1 MISEEIFIMNR
12 ILLTLTIFILLLSSC
27 IPSFEEPTPTAV
39 IPTVTQTTEP
49 EILSGAP
56 TIEPTLASLQ
66 LAVYPP
72 EARTNIEALDSI
84 IDAVL
89 KHDFQA
95 LLGLTNYSRIGCTHT
110 DGLGG
115 PPKCN
120 EDESEGTPIESI
132 PFLGPEGHHMRRA
145 EYESWEGP
153 DAIGLLAVYKTSQ
166 GTFSDPSYP
175 AGDYA
180 LVFLL
185 SRGPE
190 KLILQVMEGMV
201 VRYDYYLGEL
211 TEDDLNKKSSQMIL
225 PLTFNPIP
233 TPVSWNQYIDLQDRF
248 SFLYPP
254 TMELTPGNAED
265 KWILGDRIRIEILP
279 YEISW
284 ITCFYR
290 GLGDCPFVESDR
302 YLTIHD
308 SEVHRVEGYIGSVGG
323 NIPQEFLTYVFD
335 RGDQALVF
343 TVYALPFGTQVD
355 EPSTIWPLEGMELEL
370 FEQTVKTV
378 RLID

>member
-1 MISEEIFIMNR
+1 
-12 ILLTLTIFILLLSSC
+12 L
-27 IPSFEEPTPTAV
+27 V
-39 IPTVTQTTEP
+39 VPTVTQTTKP
-49 EILSGAP
+49 EIHSGAP
-56 TIEPTLASLQ
+56 TIEPTLATLQ

-72 EARTNIEALDSI
+72 ETRTNNEDLDTI

-95 LLGLTNYSRIGCTHT
+95 LQGLTEYSSIGCTHT

-115 PPKCN
+115 PPKCR
-120 EDESEGTPIESI
+120 EIESEGTLIESI
-132 PFLGPEGHHMRRA
+132 PILGSEGHHMRRA
-145 EYESWEGP
+145 EYENWEGP
-153 DAIGLLAVYKTSQ
+153 DAVGLLAVYKTSE
-166 GTFSDPSYP
+166 GTYSNPSYP
-175 AGDYA
+175 AGEYA

-190 KLILQVMEGMV
+190 KLILQILEGKI
-201 VRYDYYLGEL
+201 VRYDYYLGDL
-211 TEDDLNKKSSQMIL
+211 AEDFLGEKSSEMIL

-233 TPVSWNQYIDLQDRF
+233 TPVPWIEHIDPEGRF

-254 TMELTPGNAED
+254 TLELIPGDAED
-265 KWILGDRIRIEILP
+265 SWILGDRIMIEILP

-290 GLGDCPFVESDR
+290 GLGDCPFVESDQ

-308 SEVHRVEGYIGSVGG
+308 SEAHRVEGYIGSVGG

-343 TVYALPFGTQVD
+343 TIYALPFGTQVD
-355 EPSTIWPLEGMELEL
+355 DPFTRWPLGGIELEL

-378 RLID
+378 KMID

>member
-1 MISEEIFIMNR
+1 MKNKVLPLIITF
-12 ILLTLTIFILLLSSC
+12 LLLSSC
-27 IPSFEEPTPTAV
+27 FPYVKDQIPEKGSPT
-39 IPTVTQTTEP
+39 ITQTIEP
-49 EILSGAP
+49 EIHSGAP
-56 TIEPTLASLQ
+56 TVEPTLASLQ

-72 EARTNIEALDSI
+72 EARTDITELNEI
-84 IDAVL
+84 IDSVL
-89 KHDFQA
+89 KHDFQT
-95 LLGLTNYSRIGCTHT
+95 LQGLTEYTQIGCTNT
-110 DGLGG
+110 EGLGG
-115 PPKCN
+115 PPKCRD
-120 EDESEGTPIESI
+120 DESEGTLIESI
-132 PFLGPEGHHMRRA
+132 PILGPEGHHMRRA

-153 DAIGLLAVYKTSQ
+153 DVLGLLAVYKTSA
-166 GTFSDPSYP
+166 GTYTDPAYP
-175 AGDYA
+175 AGEYA

-185 SRGPE
+185 GNAPE
-190 KLILQVMEGMV
+190 TLTLQVLAGKII
-201 VRYDYYLGEL
+201 RYDYFFGGLS
-211 TEDDLNKKSSQMIL
+211 EDTLEEKSSEMIL

-233 TPVSWNQYIDLQDRF
+233 TPVSWNQYIDPQGRF

-254 TMELTPGNAED
+254 TMELTPGDVED
-265 KWILGDRIRIEILP
+265 SWILGDRIRIEILP

-323 NIPQEFLTYVFD
+323 NIPQEFLTYVFN

-343 TVYALPFGTQVD
+343 TVYALPFGTQVND
-355 EPSTIWPLEGMELEL
+355 PSTIWPLEGMELEL

-378 RLID
+378 KLID